1 MKIKNV
7 ITYATLFSSACS
19 RVSLPIIPR
28 LRNSTPSNRLDSS
41 IVEVLNGNSSHSTL
55 SSNWAGAILT
65 TPPAGSTFT
74 AVSAR
79 FTIPAPKV
87 NGAASAWVGIDG
99 DTYAAAI
106 LQTGIDFM
114 VINGVLA
121 YKAWYEWYPDYAY
134 DFTDFKMSPGDVIN
148 ISVAASSSSAG
159 TAIIENV
166 TTRQKVT
173 KALTAPTSNSNLAGQ
188 NAEWIIEDFQQDG
201 ALVPLTNF
209 GTVSFTNSMATT
221 SAGKQVD
228 TTGAQILDIQQGRNV
243 LTSSSASGSTVT
255 VSHK

>member
-1 MKIKNV
+1 MKLKNV
-7 ITYATLFSSACS
+7 ISYATLICGAYS
-19 RVSLPIIPR
+19 RVSLPHIPR
-28 LRNSTPSNRLDSS
+28 LRNSAPSNRLTSS
-41 IVEVLNGNSSHSTL
+41 FAEGLNSNNSHSTL

-65 TPPAGSTFT
+65 TPPVGSTFT
-74 AVSAR
+74 GVSAR

-134 DFTDFKMSPGDVIN
+134 DFADFKMSPGDIIN
-148 ISVAASSSSAG
+148 ISVTAGSSSAG
-159 TAIIENV
+159 TATIENV
-166 TTRQKVT
+166 TTRQKVS
-173 KALTAPTSNSNLAGQ
+173 KALNAPSPNSNLGGQ

-209 GTVSFTNSMATT
+209 GTVSFTDSMATT

-228 TTGAQILDIQQGRNV
+228 TTGAQILDIQQGRSV
-243 LTSSSASGSTVT
+243 LTTSSASGSTVT